1 MVRTTLTYC
10 TFHSLETDR
19 MTTLLANQNPRIT
32 LSARILGLMTV
43 TLPCCTVYSLHHYV
57 NTWVAPQISYLMTA
71 I

>member
-1 MVRTTLTYC
+1 
-10 TFHSLETDR
+10 